1 MWLIWLERNR
11 RTFEDIGDSVTRLKG
26 KLLTVLHFWDSGVVS
41 PDALSILDF
50 LDSLA
55 V

>member
-11 RTFEDIGDSVTRLKG
+11 RTFEDIGDSIVRLKG
-26 KLLTVLHFWDSGVVS
+26 KLLAVLYFWDSRVSS
-41 PDALSILDF
+41 PDALSLIEF
-50 LDSLA
+50 LDILA